1 MSMNGNARRTI
12 DTLVALDFRL
22 DDDASSPG
30 VRVYWHP
37 NDPARRVKVFSG
49 ISDIAAKKVRNLAS
63 EIAGLS
69 SAGERIPASIGETAL
84 IKKENERAKKIIET
98 ARANRAREE
107 YQRKAD
113 AAKTARAAAQAE
125 AERIARHRRI
135 AALMQPG
142 NGR

>member
-22 DDDASSPG
+22 DDDASNPG

-37 NDPARRVKVFSG
+37 NDPTRCVKVFSG

-69 SAGERIPASIGETAL
+69 SAGERIPASIGETAR

>member
-22 DDDASSPG
+22 DDDASRPG

-37 NDPARRVKVFSG
+37 NDPTRRVKVFNG

-69 SAGERIPASIGETAL
+69 SVGERIPSSVPQSSPPRSTPQTAAIWRGSRATRPSTWPAS
-84 IKKENERAKKIIET
+84 
-98 ARANRAREE
+98 
-107 YQRKAD
+107 
-113 AAKTARAAAQAE
+113 
-125 AERIARHRRI
+125 
-135 AALMQPG
+135 
-142 NGR
+142 